1 MAKVTTKA
9 QEFASLM
16 TTLPDKI
23 AAIIGRTYLVRGD
36 DPKTMPDDEAIIRI
50 RDLIE
55 AIDFR
60 IIERN
65 KNKKLS

>member
-36 DPKTMPDDEAIIRI
+36 DWKISNDEAIIRI

-55 AIDFR
+55 EIDFR